1 MSAADWSLFVTAFVT
16 LFVVIDPPGVAP
28 IFASLTDGGNR
39 KYRFAMA
46 LKGILVA
53 TGVLFAFAFGG
64 KVLLDAVGI
73 GLPAFST
80 AGGILLF
87 IMGMEMV
94 FEKRTERRSKQA
106 EHLAED
112 AHQHHPDQ
120 EGPEDISVFPLG
132 IPLVAGPGAIAS
144 TVLLMTNAEGHLIA
158 QTSVLTAL
166 ALVLLLT
173 FLALVFLT
181 EAIKRAGE
189 TFSTLLTRLMGIMLT
204 ALAVQYVFNGLQAGL
219 LAPAGVH

>member
-1 MSAADWSLFVTAFVT
+1 MSPADWSIFVTAFVT
-16 LFVVIDPPGVAP
+16 LVVVIDPPGVAP
-28 IFASLTDGGNR
+28 IFASLTEGGSR
-39 KYRFAMA
+39 KYRFTMA
-46 LKGILVA
+46 LKGTLVA

-64 KVLLDAVGI
+64 KIVLDAVGI

-94 FEKRTERRSKQA
+94 FERRTERRSKTA

-112 AHQHHPDQ
+112 VHQHHPESQ
-120 EGPEDISVFPLG
+120 GPEDISVFPLG

-144 TVLLMTNAEGHLIA
+144 IVLLMTNAEGHILA
-158 QTSVLTAL
+158 QSAVLFAL

-173 FLALVFLT
+173 FLSLVFLT
-181 EAIKRAGE
+181 EVIQRAGE
-189 TFSTLLTRLMGIMLT
+189 TFSALLTRLMGVMLT
-204 ALAVQYVFNGLQAGL
+204 ALAVQYVFNGLREGL
-219 LAPAGVH
+219 LI

>member
-1 MSAADWSLFVTAFVT
+1 MSAADWSVFVTAFVT
-16 LFVVIDPPGVAP
+16 LFVVIDPPGVTP
-28 IFASLTDGGNR
+28 IFASLTEGGSR
-39 KYRFAMA
+39 KYRLAMA
-46 LKGILVA
+46 LKGVTVA
-53 TGVLFAFAFGG
+53 TGVLFVFAFGG

-94 FEKRTERRSKQA
+94 FEKRTERRSKAA

-112 AHQHHPDQ
+112 VHQHHPEH

-144 TVLLMTNAEGHLIA
+144 TVLLMTNAQGHLVEQSA
-158 QTSVLTAL
+158 VLIAL

-189 TFSTLLTRLMGIMLT
+189 TFSTLLTRIMGIMLT

-219 LAPAGVH
+219 LTPAGVH

>member
-1 MSAADWSLFVTAFVT
+1 MSGAEWSLFVTAFVT
-16 LFVVIDPPGVAP
+16 LLVVIDPPGVAP
-28 IFASLTDGGNR
+28 IFASLTEGTSR
-39 KYRFAMA
+39 AYRFKMA
-46 LKGILVA
+46 LKGSAVA

-64 KVLLDAVGI
+64 KTVLDLVGI

-94 FEKRTERRSKQA
+94 FERRTERRSKAA
-106 EHLAED
+106 EHLVED

-144 TVLLMTNAEGHLIA
+144 TVLLMTHAEGAIVAQSAVLIA
-158 QTSVLTAL
+158 LG
-166 ALVLLLT
+166 LVLLIT
-173 FLALVFLT
+173 FLTLVFLT
-181 EAIKRAGE
+181 EVIQMAGE
-189 TFSTLLTRLMGIMLT
+189 TFSTLLTRLMGVMLT
-204 ALAVQYVFNGLQAGL
+204 ALAVQYVFNGLREGL
-219 LAPAGVH
+219 LA

>member
-1 MSAADWSLFVTAFVT
+1 MSPADWSIFVTAFVT
-16 LFVVIDPPGVAP
+16 LVVVIDPPGVAP
-28 IFASLTDGGNR
+28 IFASLTEGGTR
-39 KYRFAMA
+39 KYRFSMA
-46 LKGILVA
+46 LKGTLVA

-64 KVLLDAVGI
+64 KIVLDTVGI

-94 FEKRTERRSKQA
+94 FERRNKRRSKTA

-112 AHQHHPDQ
+112 AHQHHPDN

-132 IPLVAGPGAIAS
+132 IPMVAGPGAIA
-144 TVLLMTNAEGHLIA
+144 TIVLLMTNAEGHIVA
-158 QTSVLTAL
+158 QSAVLAAL
-166 ALVLLLT
+166 GLVLLIT

-181 EAIKRAGE
+181 EVIQRAGE
-189 TFSTLLTRLMGIMLT
+189 TFSMLLTRLMGVMLT
-204 ALAVQYVFNGLQAGL
+204 ALAVQYVFNGLREGL
-219 LAPAGVH
+219 LA